1 MSIDYLLSKTDLRL
15 VNLSGMS
22 VKELI
27 VKACLKEADFSRE
40 KILSAIES
48 PKAIKFSVDGYD
60 FSFIVDV

>member
-15 VNLSGMS
+15 AELSGMS
-22 VKELI
+22 IKDWI

-48 PKAIKFSVDGYD
+48 PKAIKFSIDDYD
-60 FSFIVDV
+60 FSFIIDV

>member
-1 MSIDYLLSKTDLRL
+1 MSIDYLLGKPEIT
-15 VNLSGMS
+15 VANLAGMS
-22 VKELI
+22 VKDLI